1 MKGKE
6 HNCSIFID
14 KSLHFYLTVLS
25 RLNGYYD
32 KVLTEISLQY
42 THLNA
47 ALTERTVAVRLP
59 QKEGVE
65 FLKNRSKYKV
75 NT

>member
-1 MKGKE
+1 M
-6 HNCSIFID
+6 
-14 KSLHFYLTVLS
+14 VLS
-25 RLNGYYD
+25 HLNGYYD

-42 THLNA
+42 THLIA
-47 ALTERTVAVRLP
+47 ALTERTVGVRLP